1 MLQMDVHRGNAE
13 HPRKREEGAT
23 YPKSG
28 LALTD
33 AKWVVMGGNVFT
45 VGPSRRLSTKELMI
59 LNCGVGE
66 ES

>member
-33 AKWVVMGGNVFT
+33 AKWVVMGGTVFT
-45 VGPSRRLSTKELMI
+45 VGPSSPRAQ
-59 LNCGVGE
+59 
-66 ES
+66 